1 MRQHCRHLL
10 STLLLST
17 SCGRINSMSL
27 NSISRTRNSSIS
39 LGSTISDDFD
49 RQLLPQQQ
57 QQQQQQQPLKV
68 VVVGAGFSGL
78 STAYHLL
85 RHNGNSNNNNRPGL
99 LEVRIV
105 EARDRIGGRVH
116 PFSLDDETDDT
127 MVDLGGQWLHEASET
142 NPIRRLMED
151 DLHLGFIV
159 PKKQSQETRPRKGRR
174 QRRRQQQRQQQ
185 TKNVIFDQ
193 DGTRIATA
201 VVKKATNIFYKALD
215 QYEYDDPDITPTT
228 SFQDLLQQ
236 QLQLERLSDRRLER
250 IDGPAL
256 QRTLNYLTHK
266 TEGYEGGR
274 LHEVSALMAD
284 MYQNKGGPDR
294 LPQGTYASVLRKLQ
308 DQLEQTMGCRIQ
320 LKSPV
325 TSIVY
330 DPLAENGSPNNGII
344 LTIETDQ
351 DGTTTTIHCDYCV
364 CTVPLGVLQQGRIQ
378 FDPPLP
384 THRLGAIQAM
394 GMGLLNKIVLKFD
407 ECFWG
412 DLKQFGMAHDDPTQ
426 VKTFYDCSDGIVV
439 TESDA
444 PSGGILIHFLAG
456 AAADHVEFVDAN
468 GNSNAG
474 LSDEEAVAES
484 LASLRC
490 IFGVENVPQSA
501 ATKVTRWRQDPYS
514 CGSYSFT
521 KVRSTEDM
529 YSEVASPLGNLLFA
543 GEHTSKTT
551 HSTVHGA
558 WETGEREAQRL
569 LKLLASSNS
578 RVT

>member
-1 MRQHCRHLL
+1 MRQHCRDLL

-17 SCGRINSMSL
+17 SCGRINSISL
-27 NSISRTRNSSIS
+27 NSVSRTSNSIS
-39 LGSTISDDFD
+39 IGSTISADFD
-49 RQLLPQQQ
+49 RQLLP

-85 RHNGNSNNNNRPGL
+85 RGHSNNNRPGI

-116 PFSLDDETDDT
+116 PFSLDDETDT

-159 PKKQSQETRPRKGRR
+159 PKKKSQEKRPRKGR
-174 QRRRQQQRQQQ
+174 QRQQQQQQQ

-193 DGTRIATA
+193 DGTRMATA

-256 QRTLNYLTHK
+256 QRALNYLTHK

-320 LKSPV
+320 LNSPV
-325 TSIVY
+325 TSIAY
-330 DPLAENGSPNNGII
+330 DPLAENGSPNNKGVI
-344 LTIETDQ
+344 LTIEADQ
-351 DGTTTTIHCDYCV
+351 DGTATTIQCDYCV

-384 THRLGAIQAM
+384 THRLGAIQGM

-412 DLKQFGMAHDDPTQ
+412 ELKQFGLAHDDPTQ
-426 VKTFYDCSDGIVV
+426 VKTFYDCSDEIVV
-439 TESDA
+439 TDSDA

-484 LASLRC
+484 LVSLRC
-490 IFGVENVPQSA
+490 IFGVENVPQPS

-521 KVRSTEDM
+521 KVGSTEDM